1 MRYFPFT
8 FKDKIKNKRKFDN
21 DVHHELRV
29 LEELYY
35 YTYDEESRYISH
47 LKNELR
53 KDGYIRDDKMIKTFA
68 LKKEFQES
76 KFYQE
81 TKIWYNKQI
90 DNPNRKKKS
99 LDDIKKDFFF
109 PYKIQGLEI
118 TEQEVIFD
126 QQEDLHRLNLTEKGL
141 KTISIKFKDIEK
153 HIVQKAINI
162 KAKSENSLFRRD
174 IMSDKVLTLTDSN
187 FEEEVLNSDI
197 PVLVDFW
204 AGWCGPCRM
213 LSPTIDSLAEDYDN
227 RLKVGKLNVDDFGD
241 VAAQYNIMSIPT
253 VYIFENGEPIEKM
266 IGVKSKSEYDEIIK
280 KHI

>member
-1 MRYFPFT
+1 
-8 FKDKIKNKRKFDN
+8 
-21 DVHHELRV
+21 
-29 LEELYY
+29 
-35 YTYDEESRYISH
+35 
-47 LKNELR
+47 
-53 KDGYIRDDKMIKTFA
+53 
-68 LKKEFQES
+68 
-76 KFYQE
+76 
-81 TKIWYNKQI
+81 
-90 DNPNRKKKS
+90 
-99 LDDIKKDFFF
+99 
-109 PYKIQGLEI
+109 
-118 TEQEVIFD
+118 
-126 QQEDLHRLNLTEKGL
+126 
-141 KTISIKFKDIEK
+141 
-153 HIVQKAINI
+153 
-162 KAKSENSLFRRD
+162 
-174 IMSDKVLTLTDSN
+174 MSDKVLTLTDSN